1 MFKNSSF
8 LIQFDKKFF
17 KIFCQNWFNKVEF
30 SDKYEKKS
38 ENETCPKIRRIW
50 LFFFDVLLVQI
61 FDTFWNEI
69 CETNIQFLRQK
80 SNFLKYV
87 QN

>member
-1 MFKNSSF
+1 M
-8 LIQFDKKFF
+8 KKKKKMKMKLVPKF
-17 KIFCQNWFNKVEF
+17 VEF
-30 SDKYEKKS
+30 GF
-38 ENETCPKIRRIW
+38 
-50 LFFFDVLLVQI
+50 FFFDVLLVQI

-80 SNFLKYV
+80 SNVLKYV